1 MSCLYSVMETYAGK
15 PKELVKC
22 EKYLREII
30 DDIKR
35 DRSESLNVFRSRSV
49 YREADACRNLEKT
62 LSDFFGFA
70 EVRIYW
76 RSSSIN
82 ACTVHA
88 KSIMIMGN
96 RIRNDFSKVKVH
108 IEIHEELVYYANLN
122 EQEMMAVILHEIGH
136 NLYYSPLSVAI
147 ELASIV
153 MVPWGILVSL
163 LFKTFRTAQM
173 EIINMVKRYL
183 PFIYNLFEMNNNVY
197 IQIGNLFRAYG
208 LVSWAISVA
217 TTISENG
224 VMTPIYAI
232 NGYGSERASDTLTA
246 KYGYGP
252 EQATALEKI
261 QKAPGTLGGE
271 MRQSSGTFGDISN
284 DLYSLGLELI
294 AGISMDPHPNNTQRA
309 AVMLKK
315 LERDYAKG
323 DYPPE
328 LKKDLE
334 AEIKRMRKIYQ
345 TMNENKGNVQIK
357 KGWYDMLN
365 KITDGHTDLREI
377 FDAFYV
383 KYEF

>member
-1 MSCLYSVMETYAGK
+1 MSCLYSIMESYAGK

-22 EKYLREII
+22 EKYLKEII
-30 DDIKR
+30 DDIRR
-35 DRSESLNVFRSRSV
+35 DRDDNHNLFRSRSV
-49 YREADACRNLEKT
+49 YRESDACRNLEKT

-82 ACTVHA
+82 ALTLPA
-88 KSIMIMGN
+88 SKISIMDAAKKN
-96 RIRNDFSKVKVH
+96 VSKIKVH
-108 IEIHEELVYYANLN
+108 IEIHEELVYFANLN
-122 EQEMMAVILHEIGH
+122 EKELMAVLLHEIGH
-136 NLYYSPLSVAI
+136 NMYLTPLKIAMEMLCIVFSP
-147 ELASIV
+147 
-153 MVPWGILVSL
+153 WSL
-163 LFKTFRTAQM
+163 LALVLARGIRLSIS
-173 EIINMVKRYL
+173 EIINFVKRYM
-183 PFIYNLFEMNNNVY
+183 PFIYNIFETRNNIY
-197 IQIGNLFRAYG
+197 IQISSVMRPVG
-208 LVSWAISVA
+208 LVSWAIDVA
-217 TTISENG
+217 KNIGKGG
-224 VMTPIYAI
+224 VLTPIKSVI
-232 NGYGSERASDTLTA
+232 DYGDERGADTLTA

-261 QKAPGTLGGE
+261 QKASGTLGGE
-271 MRQSSGTFGDISN
+271 MRQSAGTLGDISN
-284 DLYSLGLELI
+284 DIYSLGVELI
-294 AGISMDPHPNNTQRA
+294 SGISMDPHPNNTQRA